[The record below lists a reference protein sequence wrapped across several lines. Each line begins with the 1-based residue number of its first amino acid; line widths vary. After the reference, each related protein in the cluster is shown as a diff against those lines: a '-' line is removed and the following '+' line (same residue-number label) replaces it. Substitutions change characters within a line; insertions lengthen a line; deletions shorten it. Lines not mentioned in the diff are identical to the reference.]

1 MTMVIAIVP
10 PVGPPIPVLVGKAI
24 KDNPNSTYEVYLE
37 KDLEKENVF
46 FELDDSTMIF
56 PNGTIIY
63 QNGTKAEGTV
73 HYGAV
78 DSRNQKQMKFLKEV
92 LELNSEEKL
101 DLQKLR
107 MLNQQRKS
115 RQQILRKKSLINR
128 SAKSYFET
136 FVNFEENPEKC
147 LLKLNCLNSMS
158 ENCSNLLC

>member
-24 KDNPNSTYEVYLE
+24 KDNPNASYEVYLE

-46 FELDDSTMIF
+46 FELEDSTMVF
-56 PNGTIIY
+56 PNGTFIY

-92 LELNSEEKL
+92 LELNSDEKL
-101 DLQKLR
+101 DLQTLR
-107 MLNQQRKS
+107 MLNTRRKS
-115 RQQILRKKSLINR
+115 KQQNLRKKSLINR

-136 FVNFEENPEKC
+136 FVNFDQNPEKC
-147 LLKLNCLNSMS
+147 LRKLNCLNAMLD
-158 ENCSNLLC
+158 NCPNLPC